1 MGGTIAVIGGHGH
14 TGRFV
19 VDEIA
24 RRGLEP
30 IALGRDRV
38 DLNDPRSLDN
48 ALAGAAAVI
57 NCAGPFLDTAD
68 SVVQAAL
75 RAGIHYFVVT
85 AEQASAPATLEE
97 FDAPARRAGIA
108 VVPAAGFFGGFG
120 DLLATAAVSDW
131 AHADE
136 LSIFIALDRWW
147 PTAGTRRTGARNTVP
162 RVVLRAG
169 ELVPQER
176 PPYTTV
182 WTFGEPFGEQDVV
195 ETPLSETVLLSRH
208 LAVANAE
215 NFINQQP
222 LNDLR
227 DAATP
232 PPTRDDAMGRS
243 RQHFLVEAVA
253 RCDGLQRRAI
263 ARGRDIYALT
273 APLVVEAA
281 ERIIT
286 GNGAQ
291 HGAFALAGAF
301 EPRAFLGALSH
312 SYPSLEISYQ

>member
-38 DLNDPRSLDN
+38 DLSDPRSLDN

-75 RAGIHYFVVT
+75 RGGIHYFDVT
-85 AEQASAPATLEE
+85 AEQASALATLEE
-97 FDAPARRAGIA
+97 CDAPARRAGIA

-131 AHADE
+131 ARADD

-182 WTFGEPFGEQDVV
+182 WTFGEPFGAQDVV
-195 ETPLSETVLLSRH
+195 E
-208 LAVANAE
+208 
-215 NFINQQP
+215 
-222 LNDLR
+222 
-227 DAATP
+227 ATP

-253 RCDGLQRRAI
+253 RRDGLQRRAI

-291 HGAFALAGAF
+291 RGAFALAGAF